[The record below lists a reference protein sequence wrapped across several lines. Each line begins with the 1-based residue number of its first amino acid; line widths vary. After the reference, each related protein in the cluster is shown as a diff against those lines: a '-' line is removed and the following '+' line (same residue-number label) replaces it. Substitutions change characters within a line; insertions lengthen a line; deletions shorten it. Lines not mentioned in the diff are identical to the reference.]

1 MCVYVCLEGIKVFP
15 SVAFSCIEMVSGVYL
30 TVYFFSPRQHDCFS
44 DKAK

>member
-1 MCVYVCLEGIKVFP
+1 MCVEGIKVPP

-30 TVYFFSPRQHDCFS
+30 TVYFFSPRQHDYLS